1 MTERYE
7 SPLSTRYA
15 SEYMLKLFSADTRYQ
30 TWRKLWVAL
39 AQEEKAH
46 GLPIT
51 GAQIEELEAHIADPS
66 MLNGSNCKDEKR

>member
-1 MTERYE
+1 
-7 SPLSTRYA
+7 
-15 SEYMLKLFSADTRYQ
+15 MLKLFSADTRYQ

-51 GAQIEELEAHIADPS
+51 GAQIEELEAHITDIDYDLVS
-66 MLNGSNCKDEKR
+66 KKEKEVRHG